1 MHRETEPDGTTQQTP
16 YSPGDEAGWEDDD
29 GAGVA
34 LVRQVPMG
42 IVFARIVIVT
52 AMSFSAALAI
62 FLAVG
67 ALWLIA
73 LVCVGATLLFMFLMF
88 FVERF
93 AESGHDGS
101 S

>member
-1 MHRETEPDGTTQQTP
+1 MHSETEPEGTPQQTP
-16 YSPGDEAGWEDDD
+16 YGAGDEAGWEEDD

-34 LVRQVPMG
+34 LLRQVPMS

-73 LVCVGATLLFMFLMF
+73 LACVGATLLFMFLMF